1 METETAHSRVG
12 TLMPQTIY
20 TQKALKLQARRI
32 RKGTHSC
39 WECKRRKIRCT
50 FAAPGDAICIGCHRR
65 GTDCRSQDLPE
76 ELSTPADR
84 TRQMG
89 DRIIRVETLIE
100 QLVKKVGGDPSAVQA
115 LLKPAEASVVLK
127 DDGSTGSET
136 SHQFGI
142 LDAPQEGLDLEDE
155 SLGVQRPNPAE
166 CLAKLRPDDGKHGR
180 LSEALHSAYPSRQ
193 DLDTIYELGGNKAGL
208 FALAL
213 TSADPAS
220 GLGGNSDPKVVFG
233 IPPRDLHPV
242 LVARHMLVLCL
253 SLQYTHRNAY
263 TDLPPDCETPRTIM
277 RRLADTAI
285 RLVTTND
292 EMLSSI
298 ESLHCILLEGLFQMN
313 CGNLR
318 RAWLAFRRAITV
330 GQLMGIHRS
339 YQHRPLR
346 ILDASMP
353 VAPQHLFHR
362 LVCADAVVSLMLG
375 LPQGAME
382 AAVASRVH
390 LPGDDAPVN
399 KLERLQMGVAARIL
413 ERNESDPS
421 FHEYAS
427 TKALDLELQKMAGEL
442 PGRWWLPPSLIG
454 AGNDVREMLGRMWQL
469 MRQVFHYNLLNQLH
483 LPYMLLRSSKQSLD
497 PSNSSYSRD
506 VCVTASRELLTR
518 FVLFRAQ
525 DNVAFCCRAVDFYA
539 LMAAMT
545 LLLAHLQGHCQPPDH
560 SILAHQRLGD
570 LGLVEGYLENMD
582 AFNKVNADALSEKSA
597 GLIRRLMAI
606 EADAANG
613 RRKYDTQAVHRSS
626 SESVTT
632 PSRQNVLR
640 VFIPYYGV
648 VKIVA
653 TDEVISK
660 EAVTSDAAG
669 SATAVTGPDAPSS
682 ATLVPQSA
690 FERQPSQ
697 TPNQEQQLYG
707 NMVQSQQ
714 SSQNLFVG
722 GPDFSSLP
730 AQHGSGHLQPE
741 HDSYL
746 YPALTAG
753 VDDWAFQGVD
763 MAFFDSLM
771 RSRDNTG
778 AGLGPGYIRDPPTGY
793 CDWETQ

>member
-1 METETAHSRVG
+1 METETVRSPDG
-12 TLMPQTIY
+12 TLSPKNGD
-20 TQKALKLQARRI
+20 TQNALKLKARRI

-50 FAAPGDAICIGCHRR
+50 FAAPSDAVCLGCHRR
-65 GTDCRSQDLPE
+65 GTNCRSQELPE

-84 TRQMG
+84 NRQMG
-89 DRIIRVETLIE
+89 DRIVRVEALIE
-100 QLVKKVGGDPSAVQA
+100 QLVKKVGCDPSATQV
-115 LLKPAEASVVLK
+115 LLKPEETTLIRK
-127 DDGSTGSET
+127 DDESTGSE
-136 SHQFGI
+136 SSPRLGI

-155 SLGVQRPNPAE
+155 SLGVQRPSPIQ
-166 CLAKLRPDDGKHGR
+166 CLAKLQPENGKHSR
-180 LSEALHSAYPSRQ
+180 LCEALHSAYPSQQ
-193 DLDTIYELGGNKAGL
+193 DLDLICEIGGIKAGM

-213 TSADPAS
+213 SSADPAVGS
-220 GLGGNSDPKVVFG
+220 GGNSDPKV
-233 IPPRDLHPV
+233 
-242 LVARHMLVLCL
+242 
-253 SLQYTHRNAY
+253 YTHTNAY
-263 TDLPPDCETPRTIM
+263 TQLPPNCENPRTIM

-298 ESLHCILLEGLFQMN
+298 ESLHCILLEGLFQTN

-339 YQHRPLR
+339 YQHRPLK
-346 ILDASMP
+346 ILDPSVP
-353 VAPQHLFHR
+353 VTPQHLFHR
-362 LVCADAVVSLMLG
+362 LVCADGVVSLMLG
-375 LPQGAME
+375 LPQGTMESAM
-382 AAVASRVH
+382 ASRVH
-390 LPGDDAPVN
+390 LQGDNTPVD
-399 KLERLQMGVAARIL
+399 KLERLQMGIAAQIL

-421 FHEYAS
+421 FHDYAS
-427 TKALDLELQKMAGEL
+427 TKEIDLELQKIAQEL
-442 PGRWWLPPSLIG
+442 PGRWWLPPSLVG
-454 AGNDVREMLGRMWQL
+454 AGNDVKEMLGRMWQL

-483 LPYMLLRSSKQSLD
+483 LPYMLRSNTLSLV
-497 PSNSSYSRD
+497 PSNSAYSRD

-525 DNVAFCCRAVDFYA
+525 DQVAFSCRAVDFYA

-560 SILAHQRLGD
+560 NILAHQRLGD

-582 AFNKVNADALSEKSA
+582 TFNKLNADALSEKSA

-606 EADAANG
+606 EADAADG
-613 RRKYDTQAVHRSS
+613 RRKYNTQGVHRSN
-626 SESVTT
+626 SESVAT
-632 PSRQNVLR
+632 PGRQNVLR

-653 TDEVISK
+653 ADEVISK
-660 EAVTSDAAG
+660 EVVRSGSGGTAA
-669 SATAVTGPDAPSS
+669 TVLRTNAPSS
-682 ATLVPQSA
+682 APLIPQSSSFQQQTSQA
-690 FERQPSQ
+690 PTQDQQAYSNTMQSQ
-697 TPNQEQQLYG
+697 TN
-707 NMVQSQQ
+707 
-714 SSQNLFVG
+714 SQNLFTG
-722 GPDFSSLP
+722 GSEFTAPTLQQHSSNN
-730 AQHGSGHLQPE
+730 LQPE

-778 AGLGPGYIRDPPTGY
+778 TGLGPGYIRDPPTGY
-793 CDWETQ
+793 CDWETG

>member
-1 METETAHSRVG
+1 MEIETARSPVS
-12 TLMPQTIY
+12 TLLPRTVD
-20 TQKALKLQARRI
+20 TQNALKLRARRI

-50 FAAPGDAICIGCHRR
+50 FAAPSDAVCIGCHRR
-65 GTDCRSQDLPE
+65 GTDCRSQELPE
-76 ELSTPADR
+76 EPSTPADR

-100 QLVKKVGGDPSAVQA
+100 HLVKKIGGDSSAVQA
-115 LLKPAEASVVLK
+115 LLKPKDASAGVK
-127 DDGSTGSET
+127 DDGSTGSE
-136 SHQFGI
+136 SGPQFGL

-155 SLGVQRPNPAE
+155 ILGVQCPNPAD
-166 CLAKLRPDDGKHGR
+166 CLAKLRPDDGKHCQ
-180 LSEALHSAYPSRQ
+180 LSEALHSAYPSQQ
-193 DLDTIYELGGNKAGL
+193 DLDIISELGGSKAGL

-213 TSADPAS
+213 SSADPAA
-220 GLGGNSDPKVVFG
+220 GNGGNGDPRVVFG

-242 LVARHMLVLCL
+242 LVARHMLILAL
-253 SLQYTHRNAY
+253 SLQYMHTNAY
-263 TDLPPDCETPRTIM
+263 TDLPADCEHPRTTM

-298 ESLHCILLEGLFQMN
+298 ESLHCILLEGLFQTN

-346 ILDASMP
+346 ILDPSMP
-353 VAPQHLFHR
+353 VTPQHLFHR
-362 LVCADAVVSLMLG
+362 LVCADGVVSLMLG
-375 LPQGAME
+375 LPQGTMESAM
-382 AAVASRVH
+382 ASRVH
-390 LPGDDAPVN
+390 LPGDDTPVN

-427 TKALDLELQKMAGEL
+427 TKAIDLELQKMAREL
-442 PGRWWLPPSLIG
+442 PGRWWLPPSLAG

-483 LPYMLLRSSKQSLD
+483 LPYMLLRSSTPSLD
-497 PSNSSYSRD
+497 PSNAAYSRD

-525 DNVAFCCRAVDFYA
+525 DHVAFSCRAVDFYA

-582 AFNKVNADALSEKSA
+582 TFNKVNADALSEKSA

-660 EAVTSDAAG
+660 EAVTSKATVPAAPVLG
-669 SATAVTGPDAPSS
+669 RDTPSS
-682 ATLVPQSA
+682 ATLVPQSE
-690 FERQPSQ
+690 FQRQPSQ
-697 TPNQEQQLYG
+697 APTQDQQFYS
-707 NMVQSQQ
+707 NMMQSQQ
-714 SSQNLFVG
+714 TSHSLFTG
-722 GPDFSSLP
+722 GPDFSSLS
-730 AQHGSGHLQPE
+730 AQHGAGHLQSG

-778 AGLGPGYIRDPPTGY
+778 AGLGPGYIRDPPDGF
-793 CDWETQ
+793 CDWETG

>member
-1 METETAHSRVG
+1 METETARSPVG

-65 GTDCRSQDLPE
+65 DTDCRSQDLPE

-115 LLKPAEASVVLK
+115 LLKPAEASVVVK
-127 DDGSTGSET
+127 DDGSTGSES
-136 SHQFGI
+136 SHQFAI
-142 LDAPQEGLDLEDE
+142 DTLLQEGLDLEDE

-454 AGNDVREMLGRMWQL
+454 AGNDVSEMLGRMWQL

-506 VCVTASRELLTR
+506 TTSP
-518 FVLFRAQ
+518 
-525 DNVAFCCRAVDFYA
+525 FCCRAVDFYA

-545 LLLAHLQGHCQPPDH
+545 LLLAHPARSLPTPRSQHSRPPK
-560 SILAHQRLGD
+560 AWRFRLG
-570 LGLVEGYLENMD
+570 GGVSREHGTRSTKSMRMR
-582 AFNKVNADALSEKSA
+582 LSEKSA